1 MQGGCGSAGC
11 LALILAFLCILSPV
25 ASAQEDNPEDALYR
39 YRNDKG
45 VLVIDFSIPP
55 EYAQKGYD
63 ILSPNGRLISR
74 IPPSSGPLTTEQILA
89 REEQRKL
96 DAFILRSYSSL
107 EDVARAK
114 KRRLQVLE
122 REIDSLKYNLVEFS
136 RRETE
141 LKDKAAAYQA
151 SGQSAPDAVTE
162 VLEEIAAQQVSTR
175 QQLAERR
182 LQYKEMVARYDYHAV
197 RLKELRPQVVKPG
210 SQPGVNEKSPPR

>member
-1 MQGGCGSAGC
+1 M
-11 LALILAFLCILSPV
+11 LAITWFLAPV
-25 ASAQEDNPEDALYR
+25 FAQDEITEDALYR

-55 EYAQKGYD
+55 EYADKGYD
-63 ILSPNGRLISR
+63 ILSPAGRLLR
-74 IPPSSGPLTTEQILA
+74 RVAPSSGPLTVEQLKA
-89 REEQRKL
+89 RQEQRKL

-122 REIDSLKYNLVEFS
+122 REIDSLKYSLIEFS

-151 SGQSAPDAVTE
+151 SGQAAPEAVTE
-162 VLEEIAAQQVSTR
+162 VLEEIAVQKTFTR
-175 QQLAERR
+175 QQLEDRR
-182 LQYKEMVARYDYHAV
+182 VQYREMLARYDYHGV
-197 RLKELRPQVVKPG
+197 RLKQLRPQLASPVPLSG
-210 SQPGVNEKSPPR
+210 ASEKSPPQ